1 MVRGQPPL
9 HAYRY
14 LTLDRAEVREQAR
27 VDPRGLLL
35 SAPRVV
41 LDEVQREPDLIL
53 ALKEIIDNPAHDGR
67 RTAGQFV
74 LTGSANLLAMRAV
87 GESLA
92 GRATDTTLWPM
103 TRNERAGRG
112 IAGNWSDFF
121 STDASE
127 WYDMVQAGDS
137 DPVDWQDEARIGG
150 YPTGA
155 LELRTAS
162 ERALRF
168 EGYLSTC
175 LDREVRDLAN
185 IANPLDMRRLMRVAC
200 HRLGQVIN
208 RTAWAVD
215 AGITPTTALRY
226 LDLLEQSYQLV
237 RVEAFSVNRTKRLVK
252 SAKAY
257 WSDTAM
263 AWHIADCPPLTGF
276 HFENL
281 ILNELL
287 AWRDA
292 EPRRPA
298 VMHWRTTNQDE
309 VDFII
314 EPPDGALLAVEC
326 QSSERPDMRDAKGL
340 RLFLQ
345 EYPRAIGGVLLHT
358 GHETRWLSDR
368 ILLVP
373 WWRVC

>member
-53 ALKEIIDNPAHDGR
+53 ALKEIIDNPAHNGR

-92 GRATDTTLWPM
+92 GRATYTTLWPM

-137 DPVDWQDEARIGG
+137 DPVDWQDEARISG

-237 RVEAFSVNRTKRLVK
+237 RVEAFSVKRTKRLVK

-298 VMHWRTTNQDE
+298 VMHWRTTNQDQ